1 MKTKIFSVISLLL
14 VLCILAAC
22 APNNL
27 PDADTSP
34 NDTVTNEETL
44 PPPESAIVNGKELS
58 EFTIVYS
65 ANDADYSKRAAEY
78 IQKMIKEK
86 ANIDLPVITDT
97 SSQTTKYEIVVGE
110 TSRDISKELDADT
123 TGMQFA
129 MLADDDQI
137 ALEGDHFVIAAAAY
151 YFIETYITA
160 DKFYADVPTTVSIC
174 EPIVKEAQNYIF
186 LIGDGMG
193 PYQTKLFDYMDI
205 PTENN
210 FSDNEDIFYG
220 YMFPYQGFA
229 KTSSLSGVTDS
240 AAGGTALATGYRTI
254 NGYVGINSAKK
265 EVQSLTEL
273 ASSLGMSTAVLSTDA
288 ATGATPAAFS
298 THVEDRGMTIEIT
311 KQQIF
316 LRRDHGTIVIGGL
329 NNYEPAKVKELQNT
343 VLSTIDK
350 LDDNEKGFFM
360 MYEEGYI
367 DKHSHK
373 NEMDN
378 TFLAVLR
385 FNQVIATVMEYA
397 FYNPNTFVI
406 MTADHETGDL
416 RPDSTGA
423 LKYNSENHSGANV
436 PVFAYGYGAECFNEK
451 TVVNVQIPKTIAYLW
466 GVESFGDP
474 GLAGALK

>member
-44 PPPESAIVNGKELS
+44 PPPQSAIINGKELS
-58 EFTIVYS
+58 EFSIVY
-65 ANDADYSKRAAEY
+65 AENDDDYNKRAAEY
-78 IQKMIKEK
+78 VQKMIKEK
-86 ANIDLPVITDT
+86 TNLDLPIITDAT
-97 SSQTTKYEIVVGE
+97 SQAKYEIVVGE
-110 TSRDISKELDADT
+110 TSRDISKALDADT
-123 TGMQFA
+123 TGMQFCI
-129 MLADDDQI
+129 LADDDQI
-137 ALEGDHFVIAAAAY
+137 ALEGDYFVIAAAAY
-151 YFIETYITA
+151 YFIETYIPS
-160 DKFYADVPTTVSIC
+160 DKFYADIPTTATIC
-174 EPIVKEAQNYIF
+174 EPIVKEAKNYVF

-193 PYQTKLFDYMDI
+193 TYQTKLFDYMDI
-205 PTENN
+205 PTEDN

-220 YMFPYQGFA
+220 YMFPYQGLA
-229 KTSSLSGVTDS
+229 KTNSLSGVTDS
-240 AAGGTALATGYRTI
+240 AAGGTALATGYKTV
-254 NGYVGINSAKK
+254 NEYVGINKAKK

-273 ASSLGMSTAVLSTDA
+273 AASLEMSTAVLSTDA
-288 ATGATPAAFS
+288 NTGATPAAF
-298 THVEDRGMTIEIT
+298 TAHVEDRDLTVEIS

-316 LRRDHGTIVIGGL
+316 LRRDYGTIVTGGL
-329 NNYEPAKVKELQNT
+329 KDYTSAKVADVQKT
-343 VLSTIDK
+343 VINIIDK

-367 DKHSHK
+367 DKHSHS
-373 NEMDN
+373 NDMEQ
-378 TFLAVLR
+378 TFLAVLK

-406 MTADHETGDL
+406 ITADHETGDL

-436 PVFAYGYGAECFNEK
+436 PVFAYGYGAERFNEK

-466 GVESFGDP
+466 GVEDFGDP
-474 GLAGALK
+474 GLIGALK